1 MTDTMLVID
10 MQGCFLFDVSKPK
23 KLIQNQIRVIDYC
36 IEKDIPTILI
46 EYRFFGDPKNK
57 LYHTIRSIKK
67 KVAKV
72 PRHFK
77 SFKRNE
83 DAFSNQELVIL
94 LKELGTTRVCLMGV
108 YSSFCVHSTANS
120 AKKGGLEII
129 TSQDVMSDSER
140 MSNIDG
146 MREYASLWYKQNSTL
161 CKDYRELIEQMR
173 Q

>member
-10 MQGCFLFDVSKPK
+10 MQECYLFGVSEPK

-46 EYRFFGDPKNK
+46 EHRLSGDPKNK
-57 LYHTIRSIKK
+57 LYPTILPIKK

-72 PRHFK
+72 SRHFK
-77 SFKRNE
+77 SFKRKD
-83 DAFSNQELVIL
+83 DAFSNHELVSL
-94 LKELGTTRVCLMGV
+94 LKELGTTRVCLMGI
-108 YSSFCVHSTANS
+108 YASFCVHSTANS

-129 TSQDVMSDSER
+129 TSQDVISDIEGMPDS
-140 MSNIDG
+140 DW
-146 MREYASLWYKQNSTL
+146 MREYASLWYKQNGNL

-173 Q
+173 